1 MNEKIKSGRCKFM
14 SLNSMKKLEEK
25 LEKKK
30 SKLKTLENRKSEIE
44 EKIKN
49 IQKQIEDLESS
60 QFEQLKKSAKKENIE
75 IRASDIPEILKLIKE
90 LQKSSNNEQSYTAKT
105 EITKTPAKS
114 PQRKEESKTQE
125 NRIMGLPTLDDL
137 KGIPR

>member
-1 MNEKIKSGRCKFM
+1 MN
-14 SLNSMKKLEEK
+14 KLEEK

-30 SKLKTLENRKSEIE
+30 TKLQILENRKAEIE
-44 EKIKN
+44 EKIKG
-49 IQKQIEDLESS
+49 IQKQIEDLESF
-60 QFEQLKKSAKKENIE
+60 QFEQLKKSAKKENLE

-90 LQKSSNNEQSYTAKT
+90 LQKSSNNEKSDITRTEVSKT
-105 EITKTPAKS
+105 SDKP
-114 PQRKEESKTQE
+114 PQQKVEYKTQE

>member
-1 MNEKIKSGRCKFM
+1 M

-30 SKLKTLENRKSEIE
+30 SKLQTLENRKSEIE
-44 EKIKN
+44 EKIKV
-49 IQKQIEDLESS
+49 IQKQIEDLESF

-90 LQKSSNNEQSYTAKT
+90 LQKSSNNEKTAKT
-105 EITKTPAKS
+105 ITEVSKADTKMTTS
-114 PQRKEESKTQE
+114 RQKKETEDKEGSLL
-125 NRIMGLPTLDDL
+125 GLPTLDSI
-137 KGIPR
+137 KPFKV

>member
-1 MNEKIKSGRCKFM
+1 M

-30 SKLKTLENRKSEIE
+30 SKLQTLENRKSEIE
-44 EKIKN
+44 EKIKV
-49 IQKQIEDLESS
+49 IQKQIEDLESF

-90 LQKSSNNEQSYTAKT
+90 LQKSSNNEKTAKT
-105 EITKTPAKS
+105 ITEVSKADTKMTTS
-114 PQRKEESKTQE
+114 RQKKETEDKKGSLL
-125 NRIMGLPTLDDL
+125 GLPTLDSI
-137 KGIPR
+137 KPFKI

>member
-1 MNEKIKSGRCKFM
+1 MNEKIKSRRYKFM

-30 SKLKTLENRKSEIE
+30 SKLQILENRKSEIE
-44 EKIKN
+44 EKIKA
-49 IQKQIEDLESS
+49 IQKQIEDLESF

-90 LQKSSNNEQSYTAKT
+90 LQKSSNNEKSDTTKT
-105 EITKTPAKS
+105 EVAKTPAKP
-114 PQRKEESKTQE
+114 PQQKAESKTQE

-137 KGIPR
+137 T

>member
-1 MNEKIKSGRCKFM
+1 
-14 SLNSMKKLEEK
+14 MKKLEEK

-30 SKLKTLENRKSEIE
+30 SKLQTLENRKSEIE
-44 EKIKN
+44 EKIKV
-49 IQKQIEDLESS
+49 IQKQIEDLESF

-90 LQKSSNNEQSYTAKT
+90 LQKSSNNEKSDTTKT
-105 EITKTPAKS
+105 EVAKTPAKP
-114 PQRKEESKTQE
+114 PQQKAESKNQE

>member
-1 MNEKIKSGRCKFM
+1 M

-30 SKLKTLENRKSEIE
+30 SKLQTLENRKLEIE
-44 EKIKN
+44 EKIKD
-49 IQKQIEDLESS
+49 IQKQIEDLESF

-75 IRASDIPEILKLIKE
+75 IRVNDIPEILKLIKE
-90 LQKSSNNEQSYTAKT
+90 LQKSSNNEQTDTTKT
-105 EITKTPAKS
+105 GVAKTPAKP
-114 PQRKEESKTQE
+114 PQQKAESKTQE
-125 NRIMGLPTLDDL
+125 NCIMGLPTLDDL

>member
-1 MNEKIKSGRCKFM
+1 
-14 SLNSMKKLEEK
+14 MKKLEEK

-30 SKLKTLENRKSEIE
+30 SKLKILEDRKSEIE
-44 EKIKN
+44 EKIKAV
-49 IQKQIEDLESS
+49 QKQIEDLESF

-90 LQKSSNNEQSYTAKT
+90 LQKSSNNEQTDTTKPEVA
-105 EITKTPAKS
+105 KTPAKS
-114 PQRKEESKTQE
+114 LQQKIESRTQI
-125 NRIMGLPTLDDL
+125 NGIMGLPTLDDL

>member
-1 MNEKIKSGRCKFM
+1 M

-30 SKLKTLENRKSEIE
+30 SKLQTLENRKSEIE
-44 EKIKN
+44 EKIKG
-49 IQKQIEDLESS
+49 IQKQIEDLESF

-90 LQKSSNNEQSYTAKT
+90 LQKSSNDEKLDTTTT
-105 EITKTPAKS
+105 EVSKADTRMTTSRQK
-114 PQRKEESKTQE
+114 KETEDKEGSLL
-125 NRIMGLPTLDDL
+125 GLPTLDSI
-137 KGIPR
+137 KPFKV

>member
-1 MNEKIKSGRCKFM
+1 
-14 SLNSMKKLEEK
+14 MKKLEEK

-30 SKLKTLENRKSEIE
+30 SKLQILENRKSEIE
-44 EKIKN
+44 EKIKA
-49 IQKQIEDLESS
+49 IQKQIEDLESF

-90 LQKSSNNEQSYTAKT
+90 LQKSSNNEQSDKT
-105 EITKTPAKS
+105 KIEVSKTSSKS
-114 PQRKEESKTQE
+114 LQQKAESKIQV
-125 NRIMGLPTLDDL
+125 NGIMGLPTLDDL

>member
-1 MNEKIKSGRCKFM
+1 MN
-14 SLNSMKKLEEK
+14 LNSMNKLEEK

-30 SKLKTLENRKSEIE
+30 TKLQILENRKAEIE
-44 EKIKN
+44 EKIKG
-49 IQKQIEDLESS
+49 IQKQIEDLESF
-60 QFEQLKKSAKKENIE
+60 QFEQLKKSAKKENLE

-90 LQKSSNNEQSYTAKT
+90 LQKSSNNEKSDITRTEVSKT
-105 EITKTPAKS
+105 SDKP
-114 PQRKEESKTQE
+114 PQQKVEYKTQE

>member
-1 MNEKIKSGRCKFM
+1 M

-30 SKLKTLENRKSEIE
+30 SKLKTLENRKLEIE
-44 EKIKN
+44 EKIKV
-49 IQKQIEDLESS
+49 IQKQIEDLESY

-90 LQKSSNNEQSYTAKT
+90 LQKSSNNEKSDTIKT
-105 EITKTPAKS
+105 EVLKTLTKTP
-114 PQRKEESKTQE
+114 QQKEESKTQE

>member
-1 MNEKIKSGRCKFM
+1 M

-30 SKLKTLENRKSEIE
+30 SKLKILENRKLEIE
-44 EKIKN
+44 EKIKAV
-49 IQKQIEDLESS
+49 QKQIEDLESF

-90 LQKSSNNEQSYTAKT
+90 LQKSSNNEKLDTTTTEISKADTGMTTSGQKT
-105 EITKTPAKS
+105 ETEG
-114 PQRKEESKTQE
+114 KEGSLL
-125 NRIMGLPTLDDL
+125 GLPTLDAI
-137 KGIPR
+137 KPFKV

>member
-1 MNEKIKSGRCKFM
+1 M

-30 SKLKTLENRKSEIE
+30 SKLQTLENRKSEIE
-44 EKIKN
+44 EKIKG
-49 IQKQIEDLESS
+49 IQKQIEDLESF

-90 LQKSSNNEQSYTAKT
+90 LQKSSNNEKSDTTKT
-105 EITKTPAKS
+105 EVAKTPAKS
-114 PQRKEESKTQE
+114 PQQKAESRTQV
-125 NRIMGLPTLDDL
+125 NGIMGLPTLDDL

>member
-1 MNEKIKSGRCKFM
+1 M

-30 SKLKTLENRKSEIE
+30 LKLQILENRKSEIE
-44 EKIKN
+44 EKIKG
-49 IQKQIEDLESS
+49 IQKQIEDLESF

-90 LQKSSNNEQSYTAKT
+90 LQKSSNDEKLDTTTT
-105 EITKTPAKS
+105 EVSKADTRMTTSRQK
-114 PQRKEESKTQE
+114 KETEDKEGSLL
-125 NRIMGLPTLDDL
+125 GLPTLDSI
-137 KGIPR
+137 KPFKV

>member
-1 MNEKIKSGRCKFM
+1 M

-30 SKLKTLENRKSEIE
+30 SKLKILEDRKSEIE
-44 EKIKN
+44 EKIKSV
-49 IQKQIEDLESS
+49 QKQIEDLESF

-90 LQKSSNNEQSYTAKT
+90 LQKSSNNEQTDTTKPEVA
-105 EITKTPAKS
+105 KTPAKS
-114 PQRKEESKTQE
+114 LQQKIESRTQI
-125 NRIMGLPTLDDL
+125 NGIMGLPTLDDL

>member
-1 MNEKIKSGRCKFM
+1 
-14 SLNSMKKLEEK
+14 MKKLEEK

-30 SKLKTLENRKSEIE
+30 SKLQTLENRKSEIE
-44 EKIKN
+44 EKIKVV
-49 IQKQIEDLESS
+49 QKQIEDLESF

-90 LQKSSNNEQSYTAKT
+90 LQKSSNNEQTDTTKPEVA
-105 EITKTPAKS
+105 KTPAKS
-114 PQRKEESKTQE
+114 LQQKIESRTQI
-125 NRIMGLPTLDDL
+125 NGIMGLPTLDDL